1 MELTYMEVV
10 LMVKKL
16 VSEECRNEVKKDG
29 VVCLIDSG
37 FGPRH
42 IYEVL
47 CNILHVAPEDSE
59 FNSDWVDHCSE
70 LHEEVEERLNM
81 ELNDDAIYCRWNEDG
96 DLLLL
101 SEKEYIMAYYDDY
114 EIQDELSALDEKIT
128 ELVEAEKEA
137 WNRNAE
143 NGEYDLDVLG
153 HVADSDVEHVIFNDY
168 YNHETENTVET
179 YMVFDGEIET
189 QLERKMFTSREN
201 VLLDLITTEEINYNL
216 NCVVKRDGDDH
227 FLVYDTFYLSVY
239 LERTQE

>member
-1 MELTYMEVV
+1 
-10 LMVKKL
+10 MVARQL
-16 VSEECRNEVKKDG
+16 VSRECRNEVKKND

-59 FNSDWVDHCSE
+59 FNSDWVDHYSE

-153 HVADSDVEHVIFNDY
+153 HVADSDVEHVVFNDY

-201 VLLDLITTEEINYNL
+201 VLLDLIINEEISYNL
-216 NCVVKRDGDDH
+216 NCLVKKDGDDH

-239 LERTQE
+239 LERA